1 MTGLWAALLPRL
13 HVTTAIT
20 AFLPDAADRRAATL
34 TREIAEG
41 ELSSTLVL
49 DVSGPGDLGATT
61 RKLVDRVRALPDTRS
76 VRSGV
81 DEVGGEQMIRLLLE
95 RSPTALLRPDDLED
109 DAVRLRLRTLKS
121 RLASPVGPFVRELAR
136 RDPLGGSLDLL
147 DDVSRVDGGLVSRDG
162 ILFTPDEA
170 HAFVFAVSRPGAFDA
185 PAQKRWLDGIDAA
198 FRDVRAPEQRLE
210 TSGIARMSVAAESQ
224 IRGDIERIGG
234 ISTIGILVLFGFLFR
249 SLRMLG
255 LGLVPLWFGS
265 ALAII
270 ATHLVFGEI
279 HGLTLAFGTSLLGVG
294 IDYAEHYFSHFA
306 LTPEYGPLPVMRA
319 IWPGLWMGALTTILG
334 FSGLGVTGFPG
345 VRQIAFFSAVA
356 IVGALVGTRWLLP
369 PWMPVGHRSPPIL
382 ARLAALAE
390 RVLGWA
396 STRRWL
402 VVVPVVLTLALVPG
416 LLRTRFVD
424 DVSVLLAFDPELL
437 AEDARVRSRVSPV
450 DTGRFVVV
458 VDPAEEGAL
467 EKLDAT
473 TRGLE
478 KARAAGVLE
487 RWVPLGSL
495 LRSRGEQ
502 MASFSRA
509 QKREE
514 RIRVLMREEGLVPE
528 LFEPFFDTLRA
539 REPSVLTLD
548 DVRGSALGG
557 VVAPLAPRIAQGQAF
572 VLPLQGVKD
581 IGALRTW
588 LPSAVVIDEARMIED
603 TYRTVRKNTTW
614 MLLVGLGLV
623 LAVLV
628 WRYRQPRVVL
638 AAFLPGVLGAAGAVS
653 LHGLVG
659 APLNV
664 LHLIAMLLVL
674 SMGVDFGIFVVEG
687 RASPAEA
694 ARSLVSIATA
704 TTTTLL
710 SFGLLALSP
719 SPALRTL
726 GITITV
732 GLTLGAVL
740 CPLGLVLLKRDP

>member
-1 MTGLWAALLPRL
+1 MTCLWAALLPRL
-13 HVTTAIT
+13 HVTTAVT

-34 TREIAEG
+34 AREIAEG
-41 ELSSTLVL
+41 ELSSTLVI

-61 RKLVDRVRALPDTRS
+61 RKLMDRVRALPDTRS

-81 DEVGGEQMIRLLLE
+81 DEVGGEQMFRLLLE
-95 RSPTALLRPDDLED
+95 RSPTALLRERDLED
-109 DAVRLRLRTLKS
+109 DAIRMRLGKLKA
-121 RLASPVGPFVRELAR
+121 RLASPMGPFVRELAR

-147 DDVSRVDGGLVSRDG
+147 DDVSRVDGGLVSKDG

-170 HAFVFAVSRPGAFDA
+170 HAFVFAVSKPGAFDA

-198 FRDVRAPEQRLE
+198 FRELRTPDQKLE

-249 SLRMLG
+249 SIRMLG

-306 LTPEYGPLPVMRA
+306 LTPEHGPGPVMRA

-334 FSGLGVTGFPG
+334 FAGLGVTGFPG
-345 VRQIAFFSAVA
+345 VRQIAFFSAIA

-390 RVLGWA
+390 RVLRWA
-396 STRRWL
+396 SARRWL
-402 VVVPVVLTLALVPG
+402 VAVPVVLTLAMIPG
-416 LLRTRFVD
+416 LVRTRFVD
-424 DVSVLLAFDPELL
+424 DVSVLLAFDPDLL
-437 AEDARVRSRVSPV
+437 AEDARVRARVSPV
-450 DTGRFVVV
+450 DTGRFAVV
-458 VDPAEEGAL
+458 VDHADEGAL
-467 EKLDAT
+467 EALDAT
-473 TRGLE
+473 TLALEDARRDGL
-478 KARAAGVLE
+478 LE
-487 RWVPLGSL
+487 SWVPLGSL
-495 LRSRGEQ
+495 LHSRLGQ

-509 QKREE
+509 KHEE
-514 RIRVLMREEGLVPE
+514 RIRQIMREEGLVPE
-528 LFEPFFDTLRA
+528 LFEPFFDTLHHRDA
-539 REPSVLTLD
+539 DILTLD
-548 DVRGSALGG
+548 DVRASALGSIVG
-557 VVAPLAPRIAQGQAF
+557 PLAPRIAEGQAF
-572 VLPLQGVKD
+572 ILPLQGVKNID
-581 IGALRTW
+581 ALRAR
-588 LPSAVVIDEARMIED
+588 LPRAVVIDEARMIED
-603 TYRTVRKNTTW
+603 TYRMVRKNTTW

-628 WRYRQPRVVL
+628 WRFRQPRVVL

-653 LHGLVG
+653 LDGLLG
-659 APLNV
+659 MPLNV

-687 RASPAEA
+687 RESPGEA

-726 GITITV
+726 GLTITV

>member
-41 ELSSTLVL
+41 ELSSTLVI

-61 RKLVDRVRALPDTRS
+61 HRLVQRIRALPDTRS

-81 DEVGGEQMIRLLLE
+81 DEVAGERMIRLLLE
-95 RSPTALLRPDDLED
+95 RSPTALLRPEDLED
-109 DAVRLRLRTLKS
+109 DAIRLRLGKLKA
-121 RLASPVGPFVRELAR
+121 RLASPIGSFVRELAR

-185 PAQKRWLDGIDAA
+185 PAQKRWLDGIDVA
-198 FRDVRAPEQRLE
+198 FHEVQAPEQRLE

-234 ISTIGILVLFGFLFR
+234 ISTIGILVLFGLLFR
-249 SLRMLG
+249 SIRMLG

-265 ALAII
+265 ALAIV

-306 LTPEYGPLPVMRA
+306 LTPEHGPEPVMRA

-382 ARLAALAE
+382 ARLAAIAE

-402 VVVPVVLTLALVPG
+402 VAVPVVLTLALVPG

-437 AEDARVRSRVSPV
+437 AEDTRVRGRVSPV

-458 VDPAEEGAL
+458 VDASEEGAL
-467 EKLDAT
+467 AALDAT

-478 KARAAGVLE
+478 QARAAGVLE
-487 RWVPLGSL
+487 SWVPLGSL

-502 MASFSRA
+502 AASFARA
-509 QKREE
+509 QARAD
-514 RIRVLMREEGLVPE
+514 RIRAIMSEEGLVPA
-528 LFEPFFDTLRA
+528 LFEPFFETLA
-539 REPSVLTLD
+539 AKEPTVLTLED
-548 DVRGSALGG
+548 LRGSALGG
-557 VVAPLAPRIAQGQAF
+557 VVGPLAPRLAEGQAF
-572 VLPLQGVKD
+572 LLPLVGVKD
-581 IGALRTW
+581 VDALRVR
-588 LPSAVVIDEARMIED
+588 LPRAVVIDEARMIED
-603 TYRTVRKNTTW
+603 TYRAVRKNTTW

-623 LAVLV
+623 LAVLA

-653 LHGLVG
+653 LDGLIG
-659 APLNV
+659 TPLNV

-687 RASPAEA
+687 RESPGEA

-732 GLTLGAVL
+732 GLMLGAVL